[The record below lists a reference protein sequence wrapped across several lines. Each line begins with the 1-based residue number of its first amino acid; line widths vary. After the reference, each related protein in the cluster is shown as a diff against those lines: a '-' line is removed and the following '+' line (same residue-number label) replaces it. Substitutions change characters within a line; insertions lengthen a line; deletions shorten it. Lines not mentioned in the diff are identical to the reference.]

1 MLRIPKVM
9 KAKNN
14 TSNFKSV
21 DIVKIWFR
29 AAILLLMIMAF
40 FAPHP
45 SRAQS
50 DIRITIQ
57 EPAEGLQVGGP
68 FTVQGTISQLPPEN
82 RLALRVS
89 ATSTGERLI
98 DQPVQVSPQAG
109 TQGGTFRITLN
120 YRVAAITPA
129 VVEVIFFSPQDGSV
143 VAKGDVRVVLRP
155 YDNAIDVLGPAD
167 LAAIDAVRLAL
178 IEYEGRV
185 QVTTPLPV
193 SVENRAFANSC
204 LDLGRPNESC
214 LQSQTPGKVVR
225 LAFGG
230 VEFTYHVGNNQARL
244 NEANSAPI
252 NQKGDARTP
261 PALLEASASTGV
273 KLYVPGRLTGPFQGL
288 FFRRVDWENGI
299 VTIIYGAENN
309 PLEIRIVERAG
320 NAAPPPAKPN
330 GENIDIGTAKV
341 PVQVDG
347 GRRYVEWVIQTTIV
361 NLSVPENIST
371 ADLAALAND
380 FTLLGT
386 AQPGQTDPLIRT
398 TFTQLTLNLP
408 EPIRSVEMARQAFM
422 GLVKPTRLGSV
433 ISIQPRQFANDC
445 LDLPRQGETCPQN
458 VAAVPGYILGVSDTE
473 LFRYNVAGEH
483 IRLNRENSELRNKVG
498 LDFATVEGV
507 RSAAAFV
514 AAPTDANLTLL
525 GAELSQ
531 PNNVPTA
538 LLIYREKGTNG
549 VIALRETTSSNPPPP
564 SQDQPITIGGV
575 QVPLK
580 SDGNGRTVTFLFGGK
595 GPLVTAWASP
605 EIGTDVI
612 ERVANSL
619 AAQ

>member
-1 MLRIPKVM
+1 MKV
-9 KAKNN
+9 KNS
-14 TSNFKSV
+14 TYQLQYV
-21 DIVKIWFR
+21 EILKISCR
-29 AAILLLMIMAF
+29 AAILLILIAAF
-40 FAPHP
+40 FVPDL
-45 SRAQS
+45 SRAQA
-50 DIRITIQ
+50 DVKITIQ
-57 EPAEGLQVGGP
+57 EPAEGLQVNGP
-68 FTVQGTISQLPPEN
+68 FTVQGTVSQLPPEN

-98 DQPVQVSPQAG
+98 DLLLQVAPQAG
-109 TQGGTFRITLN
+109 TQSGTFRITLN
-120 YRVAAITPA
+120 YRVSGITPA
-129 VVEVIFFSPQDGSV
+129 VVEVLFFSPQDGSV

-155 YDNAIDVLGPAD
+155 YDNALDVLGPAD

-178 IEYEGRV
+178 SEYQGRV
-185 QVTTPLPV
+185 QVTTPIPV
-193 SVENRAFANSC
+193 AVENRAFANSC

-214 LQSQTPGKVVR
+214 LQSQVSGKVVR
-225 LAFGG
+225 LSFGG

-244 NEANSAPI
+244 DEASSAPI
-252 NQKGDARTP
+252 NQRGDARTP
-261 PALLEASASTGV
+261 PALLEASAATGV

-288 FFRRVDWENGI
+288 FFRRVDWENGV
-299 VTIIYGAENN
+299 VTILYGADNK
-309 PLEIRIVERAG
+309 PVDIRIVERAG

-361 NLSVPENIST
+361 SVSVPENVST
-371 ADLAALAND
+371 ADLATLANS
-380 FTLLGT
+380 FTLLGST
-386 AQPGQTDPLIRT
+386 QPGQTDPLIRT

-473 LFRYNVAGEH
+473 LFRYNVAGDK

-498 LDFATVEGV
+498 LDFASVEGL

-514 AAPTDANLTLL
+514 AAPADANLTLL
-525 GAELSQ
+525 GSELSQ
-531 PNNVPTA
+531 PGNIPTA
-538 LLIYREKGTNG
+538 LLIYRETTTNG
-549 VIALRETTSSNPPPP
+549 VIALRETASGNPP
-564 SQDQPITIGGV
+564 QAQGQPITIGGV
-575 QVPLK
+575 QVPVK
-580 SDGNGRTVTFLFGGK
+580 SDGNGRTVTFLFAGK
-595 GPLVTAWASP
+595 GPLVTLWASP

-612 ERVANSL
+612 ERVANSI